1 MSVDS
6 DDAYDDAARDMAISS
21 LHGEAVMRQAAREQ
35 AIIVF
40 VEGDSEEVA
49 LPQLFT
55 EVLDMNAVGVKIAN
69 YNGHGN
75 LRAALRL
82 LKLALSHDGPIIV
95 THDNDPES
103 VASVRKCEDQGLMGG
118 LIYRFPIPSE
128 PVVTYS
134 GGHVGGSF
142 EEAFPVDV
150 FLKVVF
156 SDGILPQGVVAQH
169 ASFERQFNPRAPW
182 LRQLRKFA
190 VDLGFGDWLPDKPSV
205 AEALAMACDE
215 LPPTFSRLVAK
226 IQEVRQ
232 KYPVADPN
240 DVELPKVP
248 GLTYS
253 PKKESADSSTQNNK

>member
-1 MSVDS
+1 MNIDCN
-6 DDAYDDAARDMAISS
+6 DAWNDAVKDEAISALQGEAIMARAARA
-21 LHGEAVMRQAAREQ
+21 Q
-35 AIIVF
+35 AILVF

-49 LPQLFT
+49 LPRLFT
-55 EVLDMNAVGVKIAN
+55 DVLDMDAVGVKIAN

-82 LKLALSHDGPIIV
+82 LKLALSHDRPIIV
-95 THDNDPES
+95 THDNDRES

-118 LIYRFPIPSE
+118 LVYRFPIPSE
-128 PVVTYS
+128 SVVTYS
-134 GGHVGGSF
+134 DGHVGGSF

-156 SDGILPQGVVAQH
+156 SDGILPQGVVAQQ

-215 LPPTFSRLVAK
+215 LPPTFSRLVAL

-232 KYPVADPN
+232 KYPVVDPN
-240 DVELPKVP
+240 DVKLPKVL
-248 GLTYS
+248 GLTYF
-253 PKKESADSSTQNNK
+253 PKKESEDSNTANNK